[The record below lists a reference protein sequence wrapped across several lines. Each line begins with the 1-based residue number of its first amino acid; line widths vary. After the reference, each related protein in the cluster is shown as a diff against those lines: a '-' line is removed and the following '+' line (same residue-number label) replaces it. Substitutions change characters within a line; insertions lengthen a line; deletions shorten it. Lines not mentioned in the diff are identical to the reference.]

1 MANKLQ
7 KLFSNKDLSLSL
19 NFSFDNEATRQ
30 SFISAI
36 KKATEEGIT
45 IRPEG
50 TVTVNSAIRNEKSIF
65 YTSGSNKLTQIEISP
80 SKEEFSL
87 DIPTE
92 LGSFKLMMKKY
103 YTTTHMI
110 WKLQRMLLYISKP
123 VFSNQRNR
131 VRNPL
136 CQQLLSLIVYNQ
148 KTHPPF
154 RNLSKNTVLPS
165 HSFKACSELLLHFN
179 PRKNMINICKCRIF
193 SPYPFCASRN

>member
-1 MANKLQ
+1 MKIANKLQ

-87 DIPTE
+87 DIPT
-92 LGSFKLMMKKY
+92 
-103 YTTTHMI
+103 
-110 WKLQRMLLYISKP
+110 
-123 VFSNQRNR
+123 
-131 VRNPL
+131 
-136 CQQLLSLIVYNQ
+136 
-148 KTHPPF
+148 
-154 RNLSKNTVLPS
+154 
-165 HSFKACSELLLHFN
+165 
-179 PRKNMINICKCRIF
+179 
-193 SPYPFCASRN
+193 